1 MRRVRS
7 PDAASVPRRQR
18 ATEGKL
24 MQFYDIFNGD
34 ADGLCALQQLRL
46 DDPRASVLVTGV
58 KRDVQLLDR
67 VNAAAGDEL
76 TVLDVSLR
84 SNAAGLRRALE
95 AGARCRYFDHHSAGE
110 IPRHPNL
117 SAHIDTAPDT
127 CTSLIVDRH
136 LGGRHRAWA
145 VVAAFGDNLAGPAR
159 RAAEGLDLDE
169 AGLERLRELGEFINY
184 NAYGET
190 VDDLHYHPADLFET
204 LSHYRDPE
212 DFISGEPVYEVLR
225 AALAD
230 DYSRAG
236 GLVPQAAG
244 TAAAIYVMP
253 DAAWSRRIHGFFAN
267 QLARR
272 SPKRAHALLV
282 SRAGGYTVSV
292 RAPVDNPRG
301 ADALCLKFE
310 TGGGRQGAAGINQLP
325 EADYSRF
332 AAEFNRAFPG

>member
-1 MRRVRS
+1 
-7 PDAASVPRRQR
+7 
-18 ATEGKL
+18 

-34 ADGLCALQQLRL
+34 ADGICALQQLRL
-46 DDPRASVLVTGV
+46 DDPRPSVLVTGV
-58 KRDVQLLDR
+58 KRDILLLER
-67 VNAAAGDEL
+67 VNAVAGDEL

-84 SNAAGLRRALE
+84 SNAVGLRRALA

-136 LGGRHRAWA
+136 LEGRHRAWA
-145 VVAAFGDNLAGPAR
+145 VVAAFGDNLGGAAR
-159 RAAEGLDLDE
+159 RAAEGLELDE

-204 LSHYRDPE
+204 ISRYRDPE
-212 DFISGEPVYEVLR
+212 DFISGEPVYEALKQ
-225 AALAD
+225 ALAD
-230 DYSRAG
+230 DLARAG
-236 GLVPQAAG
+236 GLAPQAAG
-244 TAAAIYVMP
+244 AAAALYVLP

-272 SPKRAHALLV
+272 YPKRAHALLV
-282 SRAGGYTVSV
+282 GRAGGYTVSV
-292 RAPVDNPRG
+292 RAPMDNPRG
-301 ADALCLKFE
+301 ADVLCLKFE
-310 TGGGRQGAAGINQLP
+310 TGGGRQAAAGINQLP
-325 EADYSRF
+325 EADYARF